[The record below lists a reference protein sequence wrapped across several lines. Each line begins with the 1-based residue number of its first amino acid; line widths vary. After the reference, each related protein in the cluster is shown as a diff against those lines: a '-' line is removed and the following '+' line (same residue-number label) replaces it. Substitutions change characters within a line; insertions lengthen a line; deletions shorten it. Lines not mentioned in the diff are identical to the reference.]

1 MHKIQMYENLMDLL
15 EREVKEIANKGE
27 LDMQS
32 LDILYKVM
40 MAIKAT
46 DKHMETLEGQGMSQD
61 SYGRGSNESRNS
73 SRRSYDSYARR
84 GRDGDGDGRYSE
96 DSFRDSSYRGRSSYE
111 DSYGYSRDAATDAMK
126 KKIEDMMKEP
136 VSDSVRMALMECL
149 NKIK

>member
-1 MHKIQMYENLMDLL
+1 MHKLQMYENLMEML
-15 EREVKEIANKGE
+15 EREVKEIVNKGT

-40 MAIKAT
+40 MAVKAT
-46 DKHMETLEGQGMSQD
+46 DKHMEALEGQGMSQD
-61 SYGRGSNESRNS
+61 SYGRGSYESRNS

-96 DSFRDSSYRGRSSYE
+96 DSSRGYSSRGRSSYE

-126 KKIEDMMKEP
+126 KRLEDMMKEP
-136 VSDSVRMALMECL
+136 VSENVRMALMDCL
-149 NKIK
+149 EKIK